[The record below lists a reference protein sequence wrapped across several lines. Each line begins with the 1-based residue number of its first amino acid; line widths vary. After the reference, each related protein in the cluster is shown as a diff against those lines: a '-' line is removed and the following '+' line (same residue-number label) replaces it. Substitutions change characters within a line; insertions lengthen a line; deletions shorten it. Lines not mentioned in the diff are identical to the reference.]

1 MKRGRGVERRPGVLA
16 GKPVVRGTRIPVELL
31 AELVEAGWTVEQI
44 LREYPTLTRED
55 IEEALEAARL
65 LRAQRREAAAAEA

>member
-1 MKRGRGVERRPGVLA
+1 MPGSRVERRPEVLA
-16 GKPVVRGTRIPVELL
+16 GKPVVKATRIPVELL
-31 AELVEAGWTVEQI
+31 AELVEAGWTVEDI

-65 LRAQRREAAAAEA
+65 LRAQRRAAAAEA